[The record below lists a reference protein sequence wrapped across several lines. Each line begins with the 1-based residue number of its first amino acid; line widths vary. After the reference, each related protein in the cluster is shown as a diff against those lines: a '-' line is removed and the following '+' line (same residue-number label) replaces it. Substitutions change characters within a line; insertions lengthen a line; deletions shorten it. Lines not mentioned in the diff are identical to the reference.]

1 MEGLGTERL
10 GMGIEKR
17 AVFMLFVL
25 FPSLVSPSPFSNP
38 LKKRNPP
45 FSPKTPNRTYLSPSQ
60 HHLPAMY
67 LAHPPSLSLAIA
79 LQRKLAHLRLLDIG
93 ICGVAGVLPALR
105 GGTFGDGNHGWDRG
119 YERDE
124 KNHFGKVGWE
134 RGRGRGRVGKEVE
147 RRVEGRVESGNRGR
161 LYNHSVGLHVDVINR

>member
-1 MEGLGTERL
+1 MEVGWRGWGRRDWGWGL
-10 GMGIEKR
+10 KS
-17 AVFMLFVL
+17 VPYFMLFVL
-25 FPSLVSPSPFSNP
+25 LPSLQP

-105 GGTFGDGNHGWDRG
+105 GDTFGDGNHGWDRG

-134 RGRGRGRVGKEVE
+134 RGRGRVGKGVE

-161 LYNHSVGLHVDVINR
+161 LYNHSAGLHVDVINR